1 MNNISQISSNNQIS
15 SNTKD
20 EIVGNIARSCL
31 HGQSI
36 GRLLANN
43 EQFAEMEVY
52 DLGALIDQ
60 MINKFNEIENHLDDL
75 SNIS

>member
-1 MNNISQISSNNQIS
+1 MNTINPI

-20 EIVGNIARSCL
+20 EIIGNIARSCL

-43 EQFAEMEVY
+43 EQFTELDVSE
-52 DLGALIDQ
+52 LGALIDQ
-60 MINKFNEIENHLDDL
+60 MINKFNEIENQLGELMSD
-75 SNIS
+75 S